1 MTQGGV
7 TGGIKMRAGASLWAF
22 LMGTAVAIAPTL
34 ASAQSERTFDL
45 PAQLATTAIT
55 TLAEQGGVQILV
67 DEAVTRGV
75 RTGAV
80 RGSQSVEQALT
91 QLLRDTP
98 LGWVKTGLTTY
109 SIVQR
114 EGFDA
119 GATPDIL
126 VQGRREWTLNTGIK
140 RTENDSQPFIVIDG
154 EQIRKSGAPDLE
166 SFLRNTLSVNS
177 AASTAEQGNFASS
190 PNRSSINLRG
200 LGERETLILIDGR
213 RLAGTSNSDGTIGQP
228 TIIGIPLAAVERIE
242 VLASS
247 ASGIYGNGA
256 TGGVINIIM
265 RRDYRGAEATLTYSD
280 TFAGGGRGIRA
291 DMTGGLSLENGRTN
305 LTFSGSYNRTSPLL
319 YRDRT
324 DLVVGA
330 RRQAFANNPD
340 FFRFV
345 PPLGA
350 TPNLRSDGFA
360 PLKLDD
366 RFGGGTLSSYLTS
379 LPDGYRG
386 VAQDGLDA
394 LIANAG
400 TYSLDLSDDALTGG
414 GRSELLFGVEQIAA
428 STAVRRDF
436 NDWLKVYGEL
446 SFTRAV
452 SRART
457 NPLSSTIRL
466 AADAPNNPFVQDVF
480 VTVPFD
486 GADTRTIDRTLH
498 TYRGVLGAIVKLP
511 GKWQAVLDYSRGR
524 NTSDVEDT
532 PPRISAAGLAQFQS
546 GAQDVLR
553 DVRLAPALTYQYLD
567 VPFGTMQTQTRN
579 DIANLSLR
587 LAGPL
592 PVGLPG
598 GKPTVTLSIER
609 STQNQAAD
617 SFADNNFDFSTVR
630 LSPSGR
636 QRIDAAYGEINLPIL
651 GGEKHLPLIHELLL
665 TVSGR
670 YERYRETG
678 SPYGSCYQAS
688 GLLPTLDLDA
698 LCPVPPATATTQR
711 SRFDPSVSV
720 RWQPTGGVTLR
731 ASYATGYLT
740 PRLTDLVKVR
750 EERVYLA
757 ATDALR
763 GNETI
768 GIEDLDSPGNFYL
781 PGSRGGNPNLDPET
795 SKTLTAGIILQPAFA
810 PGLRLSADWTRI
822 RKRNNYADP
831 AQLLFPATPEEQA
844 AFDSFLTR
852 YPDRVTRGQPSGG
865 FTVGPI
871 TSIDASLANLVGSN
885 SETIDFAGSYTRPL
899 LGGGITLDARATYV
913 KELSLQEAPGGP
925 TEDYAGVI
933 TNDFIFLRGG
943 FGAMRWK
950 GAGSLQ
956 WASSRVNLMW
966 QTRFFD
972 SYYVSLDRQ
981 VSLGLGS
988 ATVPSQTYHDISGSY
1003 TFANGFRLRAT
1014 VNNVFN
1020 KHPPRDTTN
1029 TVFLYSSFGDPRLAN
1044 YQLTLSKAF

>member
-1 MTQGGV
+1 M
-7 TGGIKMRAGASLWAF
+7 AA
-22 LMGTAVAIAPTL
+22 AIAPAL
-34 ASAQSERTFDL
+34 ASAQAARTFDL
-45 PAQLATTAIT
+45 PAQPASTAIT
-55 TLAEQGGVQILV
+55 ALAEQGGVQILV
-67 DEAVTRGV
+67 DEAVIRGV
-75 RTGAV
+75 QTGAV
-80 RGSQSVEQALT
+80 RGSQTIEQALM

-98 LGWVKTGLTTY
+98 LEWVKTGPTTY
-109 SIVQR
+109 SVVQR

-166 SFLRNTLSVNS
+166 SYLRNSLSVNS
-177 AASTAEQGNFASS
+177 AASTAEQGNFASAA
-190 PNRSSINLRG
+190 NRSTINLRG

-213 RLAGTSNSDGTIGQP
+213 RLAGTSNSNGNIGQP

-265 RRDYRGAEATLTYSD
+265 RRDFRGAEASVTYSD
-280 TFAGGGRGIRA
+280 TFAGGGRGVRA
-291 DMTGGLSLENGRTN
+291 DLTGGVSLENGRTN

-319 YRDRT
+319 YRDRA
-324 DLVVGA
+324 DLILGS
-330 RRQAFANNPD
+330 RRQAFANDPTL
-340 FFRFV
+340 FRFS
-345 PPLGA
+345 PPLSA
-350 TPNLRSDGFA
+350 TPNLRSEGYV
-360 PLKLDD
+360 PLQLDE
-366 RFGGGTLSSYLTS
+366 RFGGATLPSYFTS
-379 LPDGYRG
+379 LPDGFRG
-386 VAQDGLDA
+386 VAQDGVAGLV
-394 LIANAG
+394 ANAG
-400 TYSLDLSDDALTGG
+400 TYALDLSNNAATGG
-414 GRSELLFGVEQIAA
+414 GRDQLLFGVEQMAGSVAA
-428 STAVRRDF
+428 RRDL
-436 NDWLKVYGEL
+436 NGWLKLYGEL
-446 SFTRAV
+446 SYTRAV
-452 SRART
+452 STTRA
-457 NPLSSTIRL
+457 NPLASNIRL
-466 AADAPNNPFVQDVF
+466 AADAPNNPFTQDVF
-480 VTVPFD
+480 VTVPFEGVD
-486 GADTRTIDRTLH
+486 NRRLDRTLQ

-511 GKWQAVLDYSRGR
+511 GSWQAVLDYSRSR
-524 NTSDVEDT
+524 NTTDVDDT
-532 PPRISAAGLAQFQS
+532 PPRISAAGLAQFQD
-546 GAQDVLR
+546 GVQDILR
-553 DVRLAPALTYQYLD
+553 DVRLASALRYQYAD
-567 VPFGTMQTQTRN
+567 VPFGTSQSPTRN

-587 LAGPL
+587 LAGPV
-592 PVGLPG
+592 PVSLPG
-598 GKPTVTLSIER
+598 GKPTVTLSAER
-609 STQNQAAD
+609 STQKQAAD
-617 SFADNNFDFSTVR
+617 SFLNNDIELSTAR
-630 LSPSGR
+630 ISPPGR

-651 GGEKHLPLIHELLL
+651 GGEKRLPLIHELLL

-670 YERYRETG
+670 FERYRETG
-678 SPYGSCYQAS
+678 SPYGFCYQEA
-688 GLLPTLDLDA
+688 GLLPTLDLGA
-698 LCPVPPATATTQR
+698 LCPFAPPFATTSQ
-711 SRFDPSVSV
+711 SRFDPSISV
-720 RWQPTGGVTLR
+720 RWQPTSGITLR

-740 PRLTDLVKVR
+740 PNLTDLVKTSQ
-750 EERVYLA
+750 ERIYLG

-768 GIEDLDSPGNFYL
+768 GTEDLDSPGNFYL
-781 PGSRGGNPNLDPET
+781 PGSRGGNPDLNPET
-795 SKTLTAGIILQPAFA
+795 SKTLTLGIILQPAFV

-831 AQLLFPATPEEQA
+831 EQLLFPATIEEQA
-844 AFDSFLTR
+844 AFDAFLAR

-865 FTVGPI
+865 FAVGPI

-899 LGGGITLDARATYV
+899 LGGGITLDAQATYV
-913 KELSLQEAPGGP
+913 KDLSLQEAPGGP
-925 TEDYAGVI
+925 TDDYAGVI

-972 SYYVSLDRQ
+972 SYYVLLNRG
-981 VSLGLGS
+981 VSRGLGS

-1003 TFANGFRLRAT
+1003 TFGDGFRLRAT

-1044 YQLTLSKAF
+1044 FQLTLSKAF